1 MRERT
6 GGIWTLH
13 YELHEVEPYVNWLYF
28 FNAWGFPAR
37 YGNVARIHDCPSC
50 RAQWLASFPDAEKPK
65 AQEAMKLYDDA
76 LALLHNLDGQVQT
89 HAIVGLYEANGEN
102 ENIVLRQG
110 IKVKGEGLRVK
121 GEGFLNES
129 SVTSAERRVKG
140 EEQSSQLA
148 FSQELDIRL
157 SLLRQQHGETCLCWA
172 DFLPPVESGQ
182 TGTVGL
188 FVTSVD
194 EKMIN
199 SEHTD
204 DYHLMLAQTLADR
217 LAEATAER
225 MHEEVRKELWGY
237 AKDERLTIEEML
249 QEKYVGRRPAVGYP
263 SLPDQSLNFLI
274 DQLLDMKRIG
284 VNLTESGAMRPHA
297 STSGLIISH
306 PQARHFAIG
315 HIGEDQLKD
324 YALRRGMPEN
334 RIREFLASNIA

>member
-37 YGNVARIHDCPSC
+37 YGNVARIHDCTSC
-50 RAQWLASFPDAEKPK
+50 RAQWLASFSDDERPK

-89 HAIVGLYEANGEN
+89 HAIVGLYEANGEGEDILLKQMSDVKCQRSN
-102 ENIVLRQG
+102 
-110 IKVKGEGLRVK
+110 VKGRDEVSNG
-121 GEGFLNES
+121 
-129 SVTSAERRVKG
+129 
-140 EEQSSQLA
+140 
-148 FSQELDIRL
+148 IRL
-157 SLLRQQHGETCLCWA
+157 PLLRQQHGETCLCWA

-274 DQLLDMKRIG
+274 DELLDMKRIG
-284 VNLTESGAMRPHA
+284 VSLTESGAMRPHA

-315 HIGEDQLKD
+315 HIGEDQLND

>member
-1 MRERT
+1 MREGT

-13 YELHEVEPYVNWLYF
+13 YELHEVEPYINWLYF

-102 ENIVLRQG
+102 ENILLKQMSDGKCKMANGKAKSQMINRQIVKSSNRQMSRLR
-110 IKVKGEGLRVK
+110 
-121 GEGFLNES
+121 
-129 SVTSAERRVKG
+129 
-140 EEQSSQLA
+140 EQARDEVSNG
-148 FSQELDIRL
+148 IRL
-157 SLLRQQHGETCLCWA
+157 PLLRQQHGETCLCWA
-172 DFLPPVESGQ
+172 DFLPPVKSGQ

-263 SLPDQSLNFLI
+263 SLPDQSMDFLI
-274 DQLLDMKRIG
+274 DELLDMKRIG
-284 VNLTESGAMRPHA
+284 VSLTESGAMRPHA

>member
-1 MRERT
+1 MVASHGVSHDKGMREKT
-6 GGIWTLH
+6 GDNWILH

-50 RAQWLASFPDAEKPK
+50 RAQWLASFSDDERPK

-76 LALLHNLDGQVQT
+76 LALLHNLDGQIQT
-89 HAIVGLYEANGEN
+89 HAIVGLYEANGEG
-102 ENIVLRQG
+102 EDILLKQMSD
-110 IKVKGEGLRVK
+110 VKGLMSNSK
-121 GEGFLNES
+121 GRDEVSNG
-129 SVTSAERRVKG
+129 
-140 EEQSSQLA
+140 
-148 FSQELDIRL
+148 IRL
-157 SLLRQQHGETCLCWA
+157 PLLRQQHGETCLCWA

-225 MHEEVRKELWGY
+225 MHEEVRKHLWGY

-274 DQLLDMKRIG
+274 DQFLDIKRIG
-284 VNLTESGAMRPHA
+284 VSLTESGAMRPHA

>member
-1 MRERT
+1 MREGT

-50 RAQWLASFPDAEKPK
+50 RAQWLASFSDAEKPK

-76 LALLHNLDGQVQT
+76 LALLHNLDGQIQT
-89 HAIVGLYEANGEN
+89 HAIVGLYEANGEGEDILLKQMSDVKCLMSN
-102 ENIVLRQG
+102 
-110 IKVKGEGLRVK
+110 VKGRDEVSNG
-121 GEGFLNES
+121 
-129 SVTSAERRVKG
+129 
-140 EEQSSQLA
+140 
-148 FSQELDIRL
+148 IRL
-157 SLLRQQHGETCLCWA
+157 PLLRQQHGETCLCWA

-274 DQLLDMKRIG
+274 DQLLDMKSIG
-284 VNLTESGAMRPHA
+284 VSLTESGAMRPHA

-315 HIGEDQLKD
+315 HICEDQLKD

>member
-1 MRERT
+1 MVASHGVSHDQGMRERT

-37 YGNVARIHDCPSC
+37 YGNVARIHDCTSC

-76 LALLHNLDGQVQT
+76 LALLHNLDGQIQT
-89 HAIVGLYEANGEN
+89 HAIVGLFEANGEGEDILLKQMSDVKCQMSN
-102 ENIVLRQG
+102 
-110 IKVKGEGLRVK
+110 VKGRDEVSNG
-121 GEGFLNES
+121 
-129 SVTSAERRVKG
+129 
-140 EEQSSQLA
+140 
-148 FSQELDIRL
+148 IRL
-157 SLLRQQHGETCLCWA
+157 PLLRQQHGETCMCWA

-194 EKMIN
+194 EKMVN
-199 SEHTD
+199 GEHTD

-274 DQLLDMKRIG
+274 DELLDMKRIG
-284 VNLTESGAMRPHA
+284 VSLTESGAMRPHA

-315 HIGEDQLKD
+315 HIGEDQLND

>member
-37 YGNVARIHDCPSC
+37 YGNVARIHDCTSC

-76 LALLHNLDGQVQT
+76 LALLHNLDGQIQT
-89 HAIVGLYEANGEN
+89 HAIVGLFEANGEGEDILLKQMSDVKCQMSN
-102 ENIVLRQG
+102 
-110 IKVKGEGLRVK
+110 VKGRDEVSNG
-121 GEGFLNES
+121 
-129 SVTSAERRVKG
+129 
-140 EEQSSQLA
+140 
-148 FSQELDIRL
+148 IRL
-157 SLLRQQHGETCLCWA
+157 PLLRQQHGETCMCWA

-194 EKMIN
+194 EKMVN
-199 SEHTD
+199 GEHTD

-274 DQLLDMKRIG
+274 DELLDMKGIG
-284 VNLTESGAMRPHA
+284 VSLTESGAMRPHA

-315 HIGEDQLKD
+315 HIGEDQLND

>member
-1 MRERT
+1 MREGT

-37 YGNVARIHDCPSC
+37 YGNVARIHDCTSC

-76 LALLHNLDGQVQT
+76 LALLHNLDGQIQT
-89 HAIVGLYEANGEN
+89 HAIVGLFEANGEGEDILLKQMSDVKCQMSN
-102 ENIVLRQG
+102 
-110 IKVKGEGLRVK
+110 VKGRDEVSNG
-121 GEGFLNES
+121 
-129 SVTSAERRVKG
+129 
-140 EEQSSQLA
+140 
-148 FSQELDIRL
+148 IRL
-157 SLLRQQHGETCLCWA
+157 PLLRQQHGETCMCWA

-194 EKMIN
+194 EKMVN
-199 SEHTD
+199 GEHTD

-274 DQLLDMKRIG
+274 DELLDMKRIG
-284 VNLTESGAMRPHA
+284 VSLTESGAMRPHA

-315 HIGEDQLKD
+315 HIGEDQLND
-324 YALRRGMPEN
+324 YALRRGMPEDKM
-334 RIREFLASNIA
+334 RRFLATNINT